1 MPFCPTC
8 KKEYPMG
15 TTICVDCN
23 ISLIDNKSND
33 MVSFVSMPK
42 QDVAERFLAFMKEHG
57 IEGAYEYGMRDEVYR
72 IFVNK
77 DDKKN
82 AMKCFISF
90 QAAEKRRSSG
100 DTSDTVNEPTPGF
113 TPPAV
118 EEPVFT
124 APQPVAEAAPAESSI
139 PATNATILN
148 AFSEVPVFTAPA
160 PEEVPVAA
168 PEAPVVETTSEN
180 AVYEEHI
187 EEQKAYIE
195 SEPDVSVT
203 AEAIEQTV
211 SEAPA
216 VEVSVDTTPAEVPEE
231 VSSPVI
237 EEETVEEIPT
247 PVSDTAYQVQAPV
260 EDPVKEEDS
269 IEIKPASPLKKQ
281 PVNEKIPV
289 TVEDSSSDDSDSEEP
304 PIEFMANAATRKKG
318 FSFLRPN
325 KKEEPKQEDSSDS
338 PVFEAKK
345 PQKKHATLY
354 EEMTKNE
361 TAALQNEEAE
371 SNEDDSTAFTP
382 KRPLT
387 AYQFEKKQEE
397 NLANYIQ
404 QHASSAYE
412 AVENAAEENEE
423 PVEEVKMSFS
433 DYQQPYVVPSD
444 KVEDQQPIFSDPSK
458 QIDWSN
464 SNASEDNAEESENSS
479 EESDVLSDDTA
490 ITDEVPEESAE
501 EVSASELEIPSETI
515 ENEED
520 TSDDEDTDEDDDD
533 SDEDEYDDSDDDEDD
548 SDEDDSDD
556 EEDDSDD
563 DEDDE
568 EVSEDTS
575 EDTVTASEDEID
587 ETSSEEPIFVEVERV
602 TSDELDEDKIIDA
615 PVVTEFKPA
624 EPKSTKKTENESYF
638 SPVNNAQDP
647 IDYVQPEE
655 KKTESVPD
663 AFSDFLANF
672 KKASMSKNQ
681 KKQDNASRAADTI
694 ASVSVKPVA
703 VPEQINKATK
713 KPETVVKPVI
723 TPESSPFEAPEETSN
738 TVIEDIIPD
747 GYSKKE
753 TFEFESIPSRPTDI
767 QDTKIKVSVDND
779 IIEEVIETN
788 PKLENIPEISQS
800 SSFAN
805 PEKPADSSNFAA
817 VGSNKN
823 FSVAPNDALLD
834 NEFHGFV
841 PDYSSNEEE
850 LARAEAAAP
859 TALDEF
865 KKSVEARKQ
874 EVEAINA
881 QAKKEQIRQANLVKE
896 LTNGQ
901 KIVFEDTDELDNY
914 AGFVPDYTPNTN
926 NEEEFDF
933 YKPHQVS
940 SYSKYKKNNK
950 ANSSESVANIESFM
964 RLTSDDEVENL
975 FISHVPSSSKR
986 TLQPQEIKN
995 SQFILSISGK
1005 RLTKLFNSWMMLN
1018 ITSKTVHEFEK
1029 EDSSDEENYML
1040 KLEGMKKLLIENF
1053 GDINEVFLDNLV
1065 QKYYSKFLEE

>member
-90 QAAEKRRSSG
+90 QASEKRRSNGEPSE
-100 DTSDTVNEPTPGF
+100 TVAEKAPAYNS
-113 TPPAV
+113 PAV

-124 APQPVAEAAPAESSI
+124 APQPVAESAPAESSI
-139 PATNATILN
+139 TAANAAILN
-148 AFSEVPVFTAPA
+148 AVSEVPVFTAPA
-160 PEEVPVAA
+160 PEETPITA

-187 EEQKAYIE
+187 QEQKAYE
-195 SEPDVSVT
+195 EPEQEVSASSDTSEQPA
-203 AEAIEQTV
+203 AEEAAIE
-211 SEAPA
+211 EAPI
-216 VEVSVDTTPAEVPEE
+216 EE
-231 VSSPVI
+231 VSAPVIIEETTPEVSPVSETI
-237 EEETVEEIPT
+237 EETVAETVYET
-247 PVSDTAYQVQAPV
+247 VSLVQESVNEPEKAA
-260 EDPVKEEDS
+260 DP
-269 IEIKPASPLKKQ
+269 IEIKPASSFKKQ
-281 PVNEKIPV
+281 MAKDKIPV
-289 TVEDSSSDDSDSEEP
+289 TVEDSSSDDSERNEP
-304 PIEFMANAATRKKG
+304 PIEFMANAAARKKG
-318 FSFLRPN
+318 FSFLHPN
-325 KKEEPKQEDSSDS
+325 KKEQPKQEESSNA

-345 PQKKHATLY
+345 PQKKHTTLY

-361 TAALQNEEAE
+361 TAALQNEETE
-371 SNEDDSTAFTP
+371 SNDEETAFTP

-404 QHASSAYE
+404 QHASSPYE
-412 AVENAAEENEE
+412 AVNNASEEDEE

-444 KVEDQQPIFSDPSK
+444 KVEEQQPVFSDPSK

-464 SNASEDNAEESENSS
+464 SEDSETQEESEALSSDNASEEIS
-479 EESDVLSDDTA
+479 EESV
-490 ITDEVPEESAE
+490 IE
-501 EVSASELEIPSETI
+501 EVTNDIPSETA
-515 ENEED
+515 EE
-520 TSDDEDTDEDDDD
+520 
-533 SDEDEYDDSDDDEDD
+533 DDSDDDDEEEIDSEFDEDE
-548 SDEDDSDD
+548 SDEYD

-563 DEDDE
+563 DESDEDDDE
-568 EVSEDTS
+568 EDSDDSVEGTIISEANT
-575 EDTVTASEDEID
+575 EEAID
-587 ETSSEEPIFVEVERV
+587 FEENASEEPIFVEVERV
-602 TSDELDEDKIIDA
+602 KSEELDEDKIIDA
-615 PVVTEFKPA
+615 PVVTEFQPA
-624 EPKSTKKTENESYF
+624 ESKSSKKTDSGNYF

-647 IDYVQPEE
+647 IDYIQPEG
-655 KKTESVPD
+655 KKSEPVPD

-681 KKQDNASRAADTI
+681 KKHDNASRAADTI

-703 VPEQINKATK
+703 VPEQINKSTK
-713 KPETVVKPVI
+713 KPETVVKQVI
-723 TPESSPFEAPEETSN
+723 TPEPTQFESPEITGN

-747 GYSKKE
+747 GYSNKE

-788 PKLENIPEISQS
+788 PKLENIPDISQS

-805 PEKPADSSNFAA
+805 PEKPADSSNFAS
-817 VGSNKN
+817 VKSSKN
-823 FSVAPNDALLD
+823 FSVAPNDVLLD

-850 LARAEAAAP
+850 LAKAEASAP

-874 EVEAINA
+874 EVDAINA

-950 ANSSESVANIESFM
+950 ANSSETVANIESFM
-964 RLTSDDEVENL
+964 RLTNDDEVESL
-975 FISHVPSSSKR
+975 FITHVPNSSKR

-1018 ITSKTVHEFEK
+1018 ITSKTVHEFEN
-1029 EDSSDEENYML
+1029 EDASDEENYLL
-1040 KLEGMKKLLIENF
+1040 KLDGMKKLLIENF

-1065 QKYYSKFLEE
+1065 QKYYSKFLDE